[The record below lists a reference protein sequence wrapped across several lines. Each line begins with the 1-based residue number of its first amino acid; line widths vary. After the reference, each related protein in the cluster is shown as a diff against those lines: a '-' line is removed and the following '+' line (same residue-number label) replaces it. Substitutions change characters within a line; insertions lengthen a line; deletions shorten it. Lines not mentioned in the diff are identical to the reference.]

1 MRAFFELKK
10 NKILHTVFKTYKSY
24 NVSLLTASTKLAAS
38 APVYLYG
45 SGSQVR
51 GRSFFNSNFE
61 YMTSSA
67 EFSGSIYFGAYD
79 SNCPGLLLSSTVG
92 RRVAQRLNNI
102 YASSTFIKPQNY
114 DSLNVLTAEVEI
126 EIPSVF
132 YGSEIKP
139 GSFSL
144 VTTGSSESDAGAH
157 HYNDDSYGGIYSG
170 TTRVGAIY
178 YQHGIVIFE
187 DQDPITPNGGGIL
200 IGATIGF
207 SGTYETPMNMYIL
220 DVPKGEGNFS
230 TNSSYVNYNTG
241 TFDYKLAITSPK
253 TYITAVGLYDEDYEL
268 VGIIK
273 LATPFL
279 HDENTSGQ
287 IRGKLVF

>member
-24 NVSLLTASTKLAAS
+24 NVALLTASTKLAAS
-38 APVYLYG
+38 ESLFLYG

-61 YMTSSA
+61 YLTSSA

-79 SNCPGLLLSSTVG
+79 SNYSGLLLSSTVG
-92 RRVAQRLNNI
+92 RRAAQRLNNI

-114 DSLNVLTAEVEI
+114 DSLNVLNADVEI
-126 EIPSVF
+126 EIPAVF

-144 VTTGSSESDAGAH
+144 VVTGTGGAGVGG
-157 HYNDDSYGGIYSG
+157 YRYTDDGYGGIYSG
-170 TTRVGAIY
+170 TTRVGAVY

-187 DQDPITPNGGGIL
+187 GLDPTTPNGGTL

-241 TFDYKLAITSPK
+241 TFDYKLAINTPK
-253 TYITAVGLYDEDYEL
+253 TYITAVGLYDENYDL
-268 VGIIK
+268 VGIVK
-273 LATPFL
+273 LATPLL
-279 HDENTSGQ
+279 HDEIVSGQ
-287 IRGKLVF
+287 IRAKLVF